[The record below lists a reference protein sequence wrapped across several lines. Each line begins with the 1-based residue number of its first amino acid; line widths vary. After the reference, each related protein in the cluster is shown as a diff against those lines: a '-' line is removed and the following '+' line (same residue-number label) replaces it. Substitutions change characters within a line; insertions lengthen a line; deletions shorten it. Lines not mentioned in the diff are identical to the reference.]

1 MPMTKTV
8 GSGSESGSGS
18 VVIGMDPGSTQKCH
32 GSGILMK
39 TCLNHILGSVGE
51 PERVEPEH
59 EQADGP
65 RHEDHS
71 PHQQGGDGQ
80 F

>member
-1 MPMTKTV
+1 ML
-8 GSGSESGSGS
+8 
-18 VVIGMDPGSTQKCH
+18 
-32 GSGILMK
+32 ILLK
-39 TCLNHILGSVGE
+39 HENHILGSVGE

-59 EQADGP
+59 KQADGP

>member
-1 MPMTKTV
+1 VAKWKTSKTYV
-8 GSGSESGSGS
+8 GSCDLSVKIFAVESSENF
-18 VVIGMDPGSTQKCH
+18 H
-32 GSGILMK
+32 
-39 TCLNHILGSVGE
+39 HILGSVGE

>member
-1 MPMTKTV
+1 V
-8 GSGSESGSGS
+8 E
-18 VVIGMDPGSTQKCH
+18 
-32 GSGILMK
+32 ILF
-39 TCLNHILGSVGE
+39 LNQVLILLKHENFNNILGSFGE

-80 F
+80 C